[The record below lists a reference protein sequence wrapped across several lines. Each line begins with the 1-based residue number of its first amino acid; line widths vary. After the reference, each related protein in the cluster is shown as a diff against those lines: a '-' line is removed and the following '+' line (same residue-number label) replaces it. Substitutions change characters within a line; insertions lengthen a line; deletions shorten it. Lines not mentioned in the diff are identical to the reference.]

1 MEWKFMLVVLW
12 SHVSLIS
19 HFNIITMSDAYKTE
33 NPTVNCHILK
43 LILILSRCKCAL

>member
-1 MEWKFMLVVLW
+1 MEI
-12 SHVSLIS
+12 HVSCAVEPCLIS